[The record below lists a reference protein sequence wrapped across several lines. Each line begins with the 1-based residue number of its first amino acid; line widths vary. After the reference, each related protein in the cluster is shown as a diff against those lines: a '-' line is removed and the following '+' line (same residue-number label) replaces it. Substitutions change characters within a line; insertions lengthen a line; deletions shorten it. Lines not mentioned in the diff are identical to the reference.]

1 MIETQTLL
9 DHTILINKKKDIIIF
24 DLGANEGRFYNEAVN
39 FFGLDAIKKY
49 IGVEPNIE
57 LFKKNLLPLQDKKIV
72 MVNKAVYSESNLEL
86 YFTEVENHEAGN
98 ILAETNDRFKWGEKE
113 PKKYKVSTITISDLM
128 DDVNVDHIDYL
139 KVDIEGSE
147 YALIDSLTPELCE
160 KINQISIEFHD
171 FIDPELKDK
180 SDEYVQ
186 KLVNLGYEMIF
197 SKKWP
202 GRFGTDYMD
211 CLFIKK

>member
-9 DHTILINKKKDIIIF
+9 DHTILVNKKEDIVIF
-24 DLGANEGRFYNEAVN
+24 DLGANEGRFYTEIVN
-39 FFGLDAIKKY
+39 FFGASAIKKY
-49 IGVEPNIE
+49 VGVEPNIN
-57 LFKKNLLPLQDKKIV
+57 LFKQNLLPIQDKNIV
-72 MVNKAVYSESNLEL
+72 MVNKAVYSESGLDL

-98 ILAETNDRFKWGEKE
+98 ILAETNERFKWGEKE
-113 PKKYKVSTITISDLM
+113 PKKYKVNTITISDLM
-128 DDVNVDHIDYL
+128 KDVGVDYIDYL

-160 KINQISIEFHD
+160 KINQISVEFHD
-171 FIDPELKDK
+171 FIDPDLKDK
-180 SDEYVQ
+180 SDQYVQ
-186 KLVNLGYEMIF
+186 KLIDFGYELIF
-197 SKKWP
+197 SKKWT

>member
-1 MIETQTLL
+1 MIKTETLL
-9 DHTILINKKKDIIIF
+9 DHTILVNKKNDIVVF
-24 DLGANEGRFYNEAVN
+24 DLGANDGRFYEQIVN
-39 FFGLDAIKKY
+39 FFGLQSIKKY
-49 IGVEPNIE
+49 VGVEPNIN
-57 LFKKNLLPLQDKKIV
+57 LFKNNLSQLKAENVI
-72 MVNKAVYSESNLEL
+72 MINKAIHSETNLDL

-98 ILAETNDRFKWGEKE
+98 LLGDTSEYFKWGEKN
-113 PKKYKVSTITISDLM
+113 PNKYLVNTITISDLM
-128 DDVNVDHIDYL
+128 DSVGVDYIDYL

-147 YALIDSLTPELCE
+147 YFLIDSLTPEICD

-171 FIDPELKDK
+171 FIDPDLKDK

-186 KLVNLGYEMIF
+186 KIIDLGYELHF
-197 SKKWP
+197 SSKWT